1 MFARSS
7 RKVSA
12 RLRLFFSLV
21 FVITLAVVFLSVP
34 TRSRATLQTAAT
46 DSSQKRT
53 RPAFVPGE
61 ALVRYR
67 SENLAKRVASLQTLS
82 VDGRYLRVEIESFA
96 GAEIVAGLRMA
107 HMEPLDT
114 LAVIEAL
121 NKDANVLYAEPNYL
135 LFKDLTPNDPRF
147 TSGEL
152 YAHTKIGAPQ
162 AWDTTTGSSSIVV
175 GVIDEGIDKNHQDL
189 AANMWVNPVEVA
201 NGVDDDGN
209 GFVDDING
217 YNFAGNTGTI
227 PADSHATH
235 VAGTIGAV
243 GDNNIGVVGV
253 NWNVRLMS
261 LKFISGTSG
270 STSNAIRAC
279 SYAKQMRDL
288 WVSSGGT
295 QGANVRVL
303 NNSYGGGGSNQSFLD
318 AINAANQSGILFVA
332 SAGNAPDD
340 SERNNDLI
348 PHFPASY
355 IAPNVIAVASTDS
368 LDNLSGFSHYGLNS
382 VHMGAPGSGI
392 LSTTPN
398 NTYSSFSGTSM
409 ATPQVAGAAALLLAA
424 NPNLASQQLR
434 SLLLFN
440 GNLIGALAG
449 NTFTGRRL
457 SVANSVAALAE
468 GDTTPPGTVTN
479 FHVNSQNGRSL
490 NIGWTASGDDGAVGQ
505 ASLYRVSFTDGT
517 SGAVTPLKNVVPT
530 ASGTTQAIDVK
541 IPYRHLT
548 GTVTLREFDNVGNE
562 GTPATLPVTIGQLE
576 GDPYVPQLGSAAALS
591 SGGTPLN
598 LIGDD
603 KLYSSAHSG
612 GGFALPFSF
621 PFFGQNYSSVD
632 ISTNGS
638 LYFSTPPKRGNGD
651 ADDVPSSVVSLTEF
665 KMIAGLWDDLRTDG
679 RASDNVYVVTPDAT
693 RIIFR
698 WQGEIYGDGT
708 SPANQPQVNFEI
720 ELRSDGTV
728 VTRYGSGQAAPINTS
743 LFPVVG
749 ISAGEPQAYVI
760 PTHTSETTPIS
771 LTNAQTVTFT
781 PRALLVNSSVEFSQ
795 SQFGTGE
802 AAPAVATISI
812 TRTGDTSSQASVD
825 YTTVD
830 GSATQK
836 NDYMFAAG
844 TMTFAPDQTS
854 KLLSLPIVDDVYQE
868 VPESFSVSLS
878 NPIGMTLGSRT
889 VTSVTITDND
899 AAPPTFNPLDNAD
912 QRFFIRQ
919 HYIDFLNRDPDSD
932 GLNFWTNKI
941 ISCSGNLPCGPDE
954 RANEKVN
961 ASAAF
966 FLSIEFQETGYLV
979 YRTYKTAFG
988 DPLGSA
994 IINNVPTTI
1003 SVPRVRFAEFIPDT
1017 QQIGEGVQ
1025 VGVGNWAQQL
1035 ELNKQAYML
1044 AFVQRSRFTTAYATS
1059 LTPTNFVTQLFQKAG
1074 VSPSAQEQQDAINE
1088 FGVGASNTSDVAAR
1102 ARALRRVAENSTLKT
1117 NEYNRAFVL
1126 MQYFGYL
1133 RRNPNDTPDN
1143 DHSGWKFWLDKLDAA
1158 NGNFVNSQMVLA
1170 FISSIEYRQRF
1181 AP

>member
-1 MFARSS
+1 MGARSS

-121 NKDANVLYAEPNYL
+121 NKDPNVLYAEPNYL

-201 NGVDDDGN
+201 NGFDDDGN

-217 YNFAGNTGTI
+217 YNFAANTGTI

-235 VAGTIGAV
+235 VAGIVGAV
-243 GDNNIGVVGV
+243 GNNNIGVVGV

-261 LKFISGTSG
+261 LKFISGSSG
-270 STSNAIRAC
+270 STSDAIRAC

-318 AINAANQSGILFVA
+318 AINAASQSGILFVA
-332 SAGNAPDD
+332 SAGNRDNPITNDG
-340 SERNNDLI
+340 NNDLI
-348 PHFPASY
+348 PHFPSSY
-355 IAPNVIAVASTDS
+355 DAPNVIAVANTDS
-368 LDNLSGFSHYGLNS
+368 ADNLSSSSHFGANS

-392 LSTTPN
+392 LSTWPG
-398 NTYSSFSGTSM
+398 NTYTIQGGTSM
-409 ATPQVAGAAALLLAA
+409 ASPQVAGAAALLLAA
-424 NPNLASQQLR
+424 NPNLSVQQLR

-440 GNLIGALAG
+440 GDFIGALAG

-457 SVANSVAALAE
+457 SVGNSVTALNE
-468 GDTTPPGTVTN
+468 GDTALPGTVTN

-490 NIGWTASGDDGAVGQ
+490 NIGWTASGDDGAAGQ
-505 ASLYRVSFTDGT
+505 ASLYQIIFTDGS
-517 SGAVTPLKNVVPT
+517 SGAVIPLKNVLPT

-562 GTPATLPVTIGQLE
+562 GTPATFPVTISQLE
-576 GDPYVPQLGSAAALS
+576 GDPYVPQLSSAATLS
-591 SGGTPLN
+591 TGGTPLG
-598 LIGDD
+598 LVGDD
-603 KLYSSAHSG
+603 KLKLGHT
-612 GGFALPFSF
+612 LPFSF
-621 PFFGQNYSSVD
+621 PFFGQNFNTVN

-638 LYFSTPPKRGNGD
+638 LYFSTPPTRPSGD
-651 ADDVPSSVVSLTEF
+651 ADDVPSSVVGLNEF

-679 RASDNVYVVTPDAT
+679 RAGDDVYVVTPDAT

-698 WQGEIYGDGT
+698 WQGEIYGNGDP
-708 SPANQPQVNFEI
+708 PAGQPPVNFEI
-720 ELRSDGTV
+720 ELRSNGTIL
-728 VTRYGSGQAAPINTS
+728 TRYGSGNTS
-743 LFPVVG
+743 IFPVVG
-749 ISAGEPQAYVI
+749 ISAGEPEAYVI

-781 PRALLVNSSVEFSQ
+781 PRALLINSSVEFTL

-830 GSATQK
+830 GSAKQK
-836 NDYMFAAG
+836 GDYMFAAG
-844 TMTFAPDQTS
+844 TMTFASGETS
-854 KLLSLPIVDDVYQE
+854 KTLSLPIVDDVFQE
-868 VPESFSVSLS
+868 GTESFSVSLS

-912 QRFFIRQ
+912 QRFFVRQ
-919 HYIDFLNRDPDSD
+919 HYIDFLNRDPDPP
-932 GLNFWTNKI
+932 GLDFWAGKI
-941 ISCSGNLPCGPDE
+941 TACGSNQACIENE
-954 RANEKVN
+954 RVN

-966 FLSIEFQETGYLV
+966 FLSIEFQETGYLA
-979 YRTYKTAFG
+979 YRAYKAAFG

-994 IINNVPTTI
+994 IINNVPTQI
-1003 SVPRVRFAEFIPDT
+1003 RVPRIRFGEFIPDT
-1017 QQIGEGVQ
+1017 QQIGNGVR
-1025 VGVGNWAQQL
+1025 VGVGNWADQL
-1035 ELNKQAYML
+1035 EANKQAYFL
-1044 AFVQRSRFTTAYATS
+1044 AFVQRATFLSAFPSSMTVTQFVDQLNARAGNVLSDSEKTS
-1059 LTPTNFVTQLFQKAG
+1059 LIQILGTTPND
-1074 VSPSAQEQQDAINE
+1074 VSKRAQVLWA
-1088 FGVGASNTSDVAAR
+1088 
-1102 ARALRRVAENSTLKT
+1102 VAEDADLKT
-1117 NEYNRAFVL
+1117 LENNRAFVL

-1133 RRNPNDTPDN
+1133 RRNPDDPQDT
-1143 DHSGWKFWLDKLDAA
+1143 DHSGWKFWLDKLELH
-1158 NGNFVNSQMVLA
+1158 NGNFVNAQMVLA

-1181 AP
+1181 GP